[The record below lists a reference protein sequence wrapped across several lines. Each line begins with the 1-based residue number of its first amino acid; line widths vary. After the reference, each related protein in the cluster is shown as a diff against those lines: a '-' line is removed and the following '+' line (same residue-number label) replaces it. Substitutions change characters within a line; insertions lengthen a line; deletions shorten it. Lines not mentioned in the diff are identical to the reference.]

1 MAAAAAAAA
10 TVDVQGIRL
19 LARSRGIQG
28 GCRSTANRMP
38 NTPAHGIQC
47 RHRRIAAARSG
58 GGRTA
63 AGPNAALT
71 SEPPSMHGMVAYVY
85 VRRDARSVR
94 SLCAAP
100 PASPPCEKKDMNRCW
115 GFFVRRKNDEP
126 YSHENE
132 STHCLHGVTEDGD
145 FAQVQVRES
154 DLDLR
159 SALLLAVLLV
169 PFAWTVRTH
178 HHQTPL

>member
-1 MAAAAAAAA
+1 M
-10 TVDVQGIRL
+10 
-19 LARSRGIQG
+19 
-28 GCRSTANRMP
+28 N
-38 NTPAHGIQC
+38 
-47 RHRRIAAARSG
+47 
-58 GGRTA
+58 
-63 AGPNAALT
+63 
-71 SEPPSMHGMVAYVY
+71 
-85 VRRDARSVR
+85 
-94 SLCAAP
+94 
-100 PASPPCEKKDMNRCW
+100 NRCW
-115 GFFVRRKNDEP
+115 GFFVSKNGAVFTRG
-126 YSHENE
+126 E